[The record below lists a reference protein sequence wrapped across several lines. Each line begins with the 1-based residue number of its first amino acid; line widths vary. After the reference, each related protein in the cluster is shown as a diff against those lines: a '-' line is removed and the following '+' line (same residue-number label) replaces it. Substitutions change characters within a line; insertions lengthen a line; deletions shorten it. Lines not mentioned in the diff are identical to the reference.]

1 MRNSCDAGVTNS
13 LVYNLYGDPDV
24 PEWGTETM
32 TKLFDKI
39 QTERLIVTPSMLN
52 VSETAADFLKRLL
65 VKDMNARPSFRSCLE
80 HEFLKKVSS
89 KDQRDS
95 GAIAE
100 YVCVEHVTSPSKLLI
115 DF

>member
-1 MRNSCDAGVTNS
+1 MRNANYVGVTNS

-80 HEFLKKVSS
+80 HEFLKEVSS

-95 GAIAE
+95 GAIVD
-100 YVCVEHVTSPSKLLI
+100 YVCVEHISSPSKLLI